1 MSGVVVAL
9 ATIGSLINW
18 GAFLHPIWFMA
29 AQLMLYTSAL
39 VSVWAVL
46 SARVAKGS
54 DAIED

>member
-1 MSGVVVAL
+1 VVVAL